1 MGSTFA
7 GLAFWF
13 LSLVGLTLGQLFVCG
28 LLIRICSQLFS
39 RLVGRHAWIILD
51 ITSAVG
57 TPVHELGHA
66 LMCLPFLHKITKIR
80 LWKPHPSD
88 GLYGYVEHTYRKR
101 NPWARLGNLFIGLGP
116 LFSGLGVVVLALWLC
131 FPDLWQAY
139 PVHTGE
145 LVYTG
150 EVPVKELF
158 RGVFALFGGFP
169 AAFRENRLR
178 SLAGLL
184 IILSV
189 CLHITLSWADVKN
202 SLSALPLYLLLLA
215 VFSAATYF
223 HAPARTAVFEAL
235 ALFNI
240 RLSALFGLCICFAL
254 CWTALGFLIRL
265 LKLIF

>member
-1 MGSTFA
+1 MDGSFA
-7 GLAFWF
+7 GLPLWF
-13 LSLVGLTLGQLFVCG
+13 LSLLGLTLGQLFACG
-28 LLIRICSQLFS
+28 LLIWVCSRLFS
-39 RLVGRHAWIILD
+39 RLVGRHAWVILD

-66 LMCLPFLHKITKIR
+66 LMCLPFFHKITKIR

-131 FPDLWQAY
+131 FPELWRDYLA
-139 PVHTGE
+139 HTGE
-145 LVYTG
+145 LVYAG
-150 EVPVKELF
+150 AVPVKELF
-158 RGVFALFGGFP
+158 GGVFALFGGLP
-169 AAFRENRLR
+169 AAFRENWLR

-184 IILSV
+184 VILSV

-202 SLSALPLYLLLLA
+202 SLSALPLYLFLLA
-215 VFSAATYF
+215 IFSAATYF
-223 HAPARTAVFEAL
+223 YAPARDAVQNAL
-235 ALFNI
+235 ILFNI

-254 CWTALGFLIRL
+254 CWTAIGFIIRL